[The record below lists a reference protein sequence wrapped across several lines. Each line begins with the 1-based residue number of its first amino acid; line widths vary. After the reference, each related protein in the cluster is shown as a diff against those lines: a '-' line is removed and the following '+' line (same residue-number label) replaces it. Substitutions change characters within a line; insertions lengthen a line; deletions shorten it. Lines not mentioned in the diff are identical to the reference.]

1 MSAAPTAPPGGVTTP
16 SPPARL
22 ALSPQPPW
30 WRRRWSVANTRLPLC
45 PSRLLT
51 AAVLVL
57 AAVAAAAVA
66 ASAVVVLPRPTSTLV
81 EPIGAPADWT
91 LLLGTFSAPQQNPP
105 RVSPGSGTA
114 TGMVW
119 GRDLHLRWSFEG
131 LASPVDPSM
140 GIHVHA
146 SAAGTNNAHIVVDLF
161 PLTTLSLIR
170 TSGHGNV
177 TVTLTPAGLVAA
189 SKGHLYL
196 NVHTMAFPGGEL
208 RAQLWP
214 VSSEKLA
221 ETGNVITA
229 TTAAVA
235 AAGRRR
241 EAAGN
246 GGGISAAVAVGTSA
260 AVVVG
265 AGVLAVAAAVP
276 RGAEENPPRDTPA
289 TGKAVGMVWGRTLHL
304 RWSFARLATPV
315 DSVEGIHVH
324 SASAGMNNPAIVVDL
339 FPLTTLTQGGT
350 AGHGNVTVDLTPE
363 GLIRAA
369 DGRLYLNVHT
379 RGMTKGEIRTQLWPV
394 SGKELTVTGNV
405 TVAATKAVVAMG
417 RRMDAQGGGGVSAAA
432 AVGIAAAV
440 VVVGALLAVAAT
452 GLRRRQAAR
461 QAEAQRGAAGLPG
474 GGAAAQPVAPAAAA
488 AAAAAALR
496 APLAHPE
503 AAGEPLF
510 GAEEELRRGGGR
522 WTGSTGGGRGGGDA
536 STAYEG
542 RDDQA
547 TPPDARGTPSG
558 GGEGGVVGGWQPP
571 GVMRRSSS
579 SLV

>member
-1 MSAAPTAPPGGVTTP
+1 M
-16 SPPARL
+16 
-22 ALSPQPPW
+22 
-30 WRRRWSVANTRLPLC
+30 
-45 PSRLLT
+45 
-51 AAVLVL
+51 LVL

-265 AGVLAVAAAVP
+265 AGVLAVAAAV
-276 RGAEENPPRDTPA
+276 
-289 TGKAVGMVWGRTLHL
+289 
-304 RWSFARLATPV
+304 
-315 DSVEGIHVH
+315 
-324 SASAGMNNPAIVVDL
+324 
-339 FPLTTLTQGGT
+339 
-350 AGHGNVTVDLTPE
+350 
-363 GLIRAA
+363 
-369 DGRLYLNVHT
+369 
-379 RGMTKGEIRTQLWPV
+379 
-394 SGKELTVTGNV
+394 
-405 TVAATKAVVAMG
+405 
-417 RRMDAQGGGGVSAAA
+417 
-432 AVGIAAAV
+432 
-440 VVVGALLAVAAT
+440 
-452 GLRRRQAAR
+452 LRRRQQAR
-461 QAEAQRGAAGLPG
+461 QEENGKRASRE
-474 GGAAAQPVAPAAAA
+474 AAAA
-488 AAAAAALR
+488 AAASATAAA
-496 APLAHPE
+496 
-503 AAGEPLF
+503 AATVTPVPPVA
-510 GAEEELRRGGGR
+510 GARQYQARGGAP
-522 WTGSTGGGRGGGDA
+522 GGGGA
-536 STAYEG
+536 G
-542 RDDQA
+542 RAMPGPAGQGIGWPNRPLPQPPQA
-547 TPPDARGTPSG
+547 TPPRTGAARR
-558 GGEGGVVGGWQPP
+558 GGWTQSI
-571 GVMRRSSS
+571 GLRRSTSV
-579 SLV
+579 L